1 MPAFCRN
8 RHFVLSGY
16 ILCHSEM
23 LYPLQLFHLQRS
35 RVQIIALLRV
45 VRDQQ
50 HGAAGGAAGKRV
62 HALAG
67 SGFIQPFEGLVQHQ
81 QRRIVQQRSGQGNA
95 ALHAAGQR
103 AHCAAQRVRQIQ
115 LI

>member
-35 RVQIIALLRV
+35 RMQIIALLRV

-50 HGAAGGAAGKRV
+50 HKIVQATASAGRR
-62 HALAG
+62 AG
-67 SGFIQPFEGLVQHQ
+67 SCSATTAAASSSTPAAPKAIQCVPK
-81 QRRIVQQRSGQGNA
+81 RS
-95 ALHAAGQR
+95 
-103 AHCAAQRVRQIQ
+103 
-115 LI
+115 

>member
-16 ILCHSEM
+16 ILCPSEM

-35 RVQIIALLRV
+35 RMQIIALLRV

-81 QRRIVQQRSGQGNA
+81 QRRIVQQADPAHLTMPARRQDRSQPPAPG
-95 ALHAAGQR
+95 AGWR
-103 AHCAAQRVRQIQ
+103 AQ
-115 LI
+115 

>member
-35 RVQIIALLRV
+35 RMQIIALLRV

-50 HGAAGGAAGKRV
+50 HGAAGGAAGKR
-62 HALAG
+62 
-67 SGFIQPFEGLVQHQ
+67 FILPNAQVMIHQPMGGTGDGHTQ
-81 QRRIVQQRSGQGNA
+81 QTDI
-95 ALHAAGQR
+95 
-103 AHCAAQRVRQIQ
+103 QIMAP
-115 LI
+115 